1 MTTTLNTLTLDQ
13 LLAMKSKY
21 DAEILARGAGSV
33 AKKEKKA
40 KRVGVSGPWSDYTK
54 KVLAEHAEAVTAFK
68 EAAESKLGAHLKW
81 LSQYKASHEAE
92 WLAYQ
97 AAWKLEHPKGA
108 AVAEAAEPAEAE
120 DDTASVASSAA
131 STAAPAAAAKR
142 RGPKKLTEMT
152 IEERAAHDSK
162 VAERKAKK
170 TAATPAEAEARA
182 AAPVAV
188 AEPVAVPEPVAAP
201 VAVPEPVA
209 VAAPVPAAASL
220 PASPAAEVEEAAT
233 ELFAFKLDGTAYV
246 RPGVKDADGEVQWV
260 TGDLWYSKKAAKDC
274 KGDYAGELME
284 DGSINTDAEEP
295 SFE

>member
-68 EAAESKLGAHLKW
+68 AAAESKLGAHLKW
-81 LSQYKASHEAE
+81 LSQYKASHEEE
-92 WLAYQ
+92 WLAYH

-108 AVAEAAEPAEAE
+108 AVAAEAAETVEH
-120 DDTASVASSAA
+120 DDTASVASSAT
-131 STAAPAAAAKR
+131 STAAPAAGAKR

-152 IEERAAHDSK
+152 TEERAAHDSK

-170 TAATPAEAEARA
+170 TTATPAEAEARA

-188 AEPVAVPEPVAAP
+188 AAPEPQPQPEAA
-201 VAVPEPVA
+201 VA
-209 VAAPVPAAASL
+209 VAAPEPVPAAPAAVASL
-220 PASPAAEVEEAAT
+220 PASPAAEAEEVEATLLPFEVDNVKYLRYGIAA
-233 ELFAFKLDGTAYV
+233 AA
-246 RPGVKDADGEVQWV
+246 GEVDWAS
-260 TGDLWYSKKAAKDC
+260 GDLWQIR
-274 KGDYAGELME
+274 KGVKGAYVGELME
-284 DGSINTDAEEP
+284 DGSINTDADEP
-295 SFE
+295 TIE

>member
-81 LSQYKASHEAE
+81 LSQYKASHEQE

-108 AVAEAAEPAEAE
+108 AVAEAEPAEAE
-120 DDTASVASSAA
+120 DDTASVASSAT

-142 RGPKKLTEMT
+142 RGPKKLAEMT
-152 IEERAAHDSK
+152 PEERAAHDSK
-162 VAERKAKK
+162 VAARKAKK
-170 TAATPAEAEARA
+170 AAATPAEAEARA

-188 AEPVAVPEPVAAP
+188 AAPEPVAEPVAAP
-201 VAVPEPVA
+201 EPAAPVA
-209 VAAPVPAAASL
+209 VASL
-220 PASPAAEVEEAAT
+220 PASPAAEAEEVEATLLPFEVDNVKYLRYGIAA
-233 ELFAFKLDGTAYV
+233 AS
-246 RPGVKDADGEVQWV
+246 GEVDWAS
-260 TGDLWYSKKAAKDC
+260 GDLWQIR
-274 KGDYAGELME
+274 KGVKGAYVGELME
-284 DGSINTDAEEP
+284 DGSINTDADEP
-295 SFE
+295 TIE